1 MDISE
6 VMMKQYEIC
15 EEACKE
21 SGCYCPSY
29 EGFHQTVANTPEF
42 VRVSF
47 FLSGWKSCQEEY
59 DASSKQEASK

>member
-6 VMMKQYEIC
+6 VMKKQYKIC

-21 SGCYCPSY
+21 RGCYIPSY
-29 EGFHQTVANTPEF
+29 EEYHQTLANTPEF
-42 VRVSF
+42 IRVSL
-47 FLSGWKSCQEEY
+47 FLGGWNSCQEEY